1 MKREKDNGS
10 GEPDPHA
17 LGIAAAVQEAVA
29 PDTVILFGSR
39 AVGAYRED
47 SDLDILVVTESEH
60 HASAGAVAESYMGQN
75 PPELELGII
84 SMNRQIFERCRSFRE
99 WMGRRKHPGLC
110 SPELSVPGIG

>member
-60 HASAGAVAESYMGQN
+60 HASAGAVAEHAAESHMGQN

-84 SMNRQIFERCRSFRE
+84 SMNRQTFDRCRR
-99 WMGRRKHPGLC
+99 GNQH
-110 SPELSVPGIG
+110 